1 MLTDSEL
8 AEQVARHHVV
18 LPLDLRFQQAAHRK
32 QPLLPVS
39 AIQTTSLR
47 YGHIETHA
55 DSDGVIRGAQLYSSG
70 LPHLALLVSEQSI
83 SPSAQNYRRF
93 AMVNSKTGFRTIT
106 LSEVLSDAFPI
117 ATLKDKYLLLGA
129 SSPNLVSQ
137 YPTISS
143 NSNNQLNTQPKR
155 QLSSALEIH
164 ASLLNALLQDK
175 LINQPSAAWGYA
187 ISLVCLLAV
196 LIGLLVLSPVAEM
209 MLTISL
215 IALMLLTSFGLL
227 KFFNIWL
234 DPLPVAL
241 AMLLV
246 KPVWAW
252 RRMEMIS
259 HCMQQNI
266 LILAGSDEAHK
277 QTAMPQALSSRSVF
291 LRYTQILSEAIQS
304 VNERLHFLSL
314 VISEIPEAVLI
325 ADEHG
330 RIMRHNQK
338 MSAIFED
345 EMLKKGNLM
354 ANLFAHLEVFSD
366 EQISALL
373 HRPYSE
379 ERFAAL
385 DKNGALREYRMRVL
399 PLPFSKL
406 NYWQLMMMVDIT
418 DLVNLQKQRDR
429 TLAILTHDMRTPV
442 ASILAVCRHE
452 DVSVVGQREQVA
464 KIRKHSHFLLSM
476 MDDFILSI
484 RAESDQYSMQE
495 TLIETL
501 LDEAIYQVRDLMQSR
516 QMRVVYAPAEPI
528 FLEVDARLMTR
539 VIVNLLANAV
549 RYGAHGSEVHLLT
562 EVMQQSGNQN
572 MLVLTIANQVG
583 SPSDAS
589 RQTPENKGF
598 GMGLDFIQTVIAKH
612 HGYFKQSISHQEG
625 EQASVQIYLPCLK
638 SDLVTEVSTSD

>member
-1 MLTDSEL
+1 MRHLTSKYEQQFALQWLVTTAIAAFILAVLIAYPFFDTGGNFLYDQLQAFSKVRPSSDIVVIVIDEKSPANLTATPIFRANYTVLLKKLADENAMPRVIAFDFPFASQMLTGSEL
-8 AEQVARHHVV
+8 FEQVARHHVV
-18 LPLDLRFQQAAHRK
+18 LPIDLRYQKSVYPK
-32 QPLLPVS
+32 QSLLPVS

-47 YGHIETHA
+47 YGHIETHV
-55 DSDGVIRGAQLYSSG
+55 DSDGVVRGAQLYSSG
-70 LPHLALLVSEQSI
+70 VPHLALLLSEQSI

-93 AMVNSKTGFRTIT
+93 AMVNSKTGFRTIA
-106 LSEVLSDAFPI
+106 LSDVLSDAFPI
-117 ATLKDKYLLLGA
+117 TTLKDKYLLLGA

-143 NSNNQLNTQPKR
+143 NSNNQPNTQPKR

-175 LINQPSAAWGYA
+175 LINQPSAGWGYA

-196 LIGLLVLSPVAEM
+196 LIGLLVLSPAAEM

-234 DPLPVAL
+234 DPLPAAL

-266 LILAGSDEAHK
+266 LSLAGSDEK
-277 QTAMPQALSSRSVF
+277 QTAMPKALSSRSIF

-330 RIMRHNQK
+330 LIMRHNQK
-338 MSAIFED
+338 MSAIFEED
-345 EMLKKGNLM
+345 MLKKGHLM

-406 NYWQLMMMVDIT
+406 NYWQ
-418 DLVNLQKQRDR
+418 
-429 TLAILTHDMRTPV
+429 
-442 ASILAVCRHE
+442 
-452 DVSVVGQREQVA
+452 
-464 KIRKHSHFLLSM
+464 F
-476 MDDFILSI
+476 
-484 RAESDQYSMQE
+484 
-495 TLIETL
+495 
-501 LDEAIYQVRDLMQSR
+501 
-516 QMRVVYAPAEPI
+516 
-528 FLEVDARLMTR
+528 
-539 VIVNLLANAV
+539 
-549 RYGAHGSEVHLLT
+549 
-562 EVMQQSGNQN
+562 
-572 MLVLTIANQVG
+572 
-583 SPSDAS
+583 
-589 RQTPENKGF
+589 
-598 GMGLDFIQTVIAKH
+598 
-612 HGYFKQSISHQEG
+612 
-625 EQASVQIYLPCLK
+625 
-638 SDLVTEVSTSD
+638 

>member
-1 MLTDSEL
+1 
-8 AEQVARHHVV
+8 
-18 LPLDLRFQQAAHRK
+18 
-32 QPLLPVS
+32 
-39 AIQTTSLR
+39 
-47 YGHIETHA
+47 
-55 DSDGVIRGAQLYSSG
+55 
-70 LPHLALLVSEQSI
+70 
-83 SPSAQNYRRF
+83 
-93 AMVNSKTGFRTIT
+93 
-106 LSEVLSDAFPI
+106 
-117 ATLKDKYLLLGA
+117 
-129 SSPNLVSQ
+129 
-137 YPTISS
+137 
-143 NSNNQLNTQPKR
+143 
-155 QLSSALEIH
+155 
-164 ASLLNALLQDK
+164 
-175 LINQPSAAWGYA
+175 
-187 ISLVCLLAV
+187 
-196 LIGLLVLSPVAEM
+196 
-209 MLTISL
+209 
-215 IALMLLTSFGLL
+215 
-227 KFFNIWL
+227 
-234 DPLPVAL
+234 
-241 AMLLV
+241 
-246 KPVWAW
+246 
-252 RRMEMIS
+252 MIS

-266 LILAGSDEAHK
+266 LSLADSDEAHK
-277 QTAMPQALSSRSVF
+277 QASMLKALSSRSIF
-291 LRYTQILSEAIQS
+291 LRYTQMLSEATQS
-304 VNERLHFLSL
+304 VNERLHFLFL

-345 EMLKKGNLM
+345 DMLKKGNLM

-429 TLAILTHDMRTPV
+429 TLAILTHDMRMPV

-452 DVSVVGQREQVA
+452 DVSVEGQREQVA

-501 LDEAIYQVRDLMQSR
+501 LDEAIYQVRELMQSR

-562 EVMQQSGNQN
+562 EVMQQSANQN

-598 GMGLDFIQTVIAKH
+598 GMGLDFIQTVIGKH
-612 HGYFKQSISHQEG
+612 RGYFKESISHQEG
-625 EQASVQIYLPCLK
+625 EQASVQVYLPCLK
-638 SDLVTEVSTSD
+638 SEFVTEAVV